1 MRDCTTKDHF
11 DSLRMEMQRSNSLI
25 RDDMMTTI
33 ELQARELERKET
45 QIRILDDNLRSQS
58 DDLAIE
64 IN

>member
-1 MRDCTTKDHF
+1 
-11 DSLRMEMQRSNSLI
+11 MEMQRSNSLI